1 MGQDESKKRKKRSTR
16 EHNYISTNSDKTNP
30 PCDQSSSK
38 CQKKFLTSLSFIVNL
53 ITFIKDNL
61 KDKWG
66 NIDSNKIYA
75 FGEKNFYIFNFEQ

>member
-1 MGQDESKKRKKRSTR
+1 M
-16 EHNYISTNSDKTNP
+16 
-30 PCDQSSSK
+30 
-38 CQKKFLTSLSFIVNL
+38 TSLSFIVNL

-75 FGEKNFYIFNFEQ
+75 FGRKTFIYLTLNNKHFINITGICNYIIKPEYFY